1 MLDKFAINVFNFNEI
16 AGNNLDTSLSSFEA
30 QQKCL
35 VEEVREISEGLVNN
49 DVEEV
54 LDGVVDT
61 LYVAIGMLHKLKEMG
76 IDVEEAMRRI
86 GENNLSKFPECSD
99 YVIDS
104 TVDLYDEKG
113 VKINYSIARSPLD
126 DYKVVVFKDENF
138 KVKKPYGFESVTL
151 KDLVAGIKFDAD

>member
-1 MLDKFAINVFNFNEI
+1 MLDKFATTVFNFNEI
-16 AGNNLDTSLSSFEA
+16 AGNNLDTSLASFEA

-35 VEEVREISEGLVNN
+35 VEEVNEISTGIKNK

-76 IDVEEAMRRI
+76 IDVEEAMQRI
-86 GENNLSKFPECSD
+86 AENNLSKFPEALD

-104 TVDLYDEKG
+104 TVDLYDKKG
-113 VKINYSIARSPLD
+113 IEINYSFARSPLD
-126 DYKVVVFKDENF
+126 DYKVVVFKDENG
-138 KVKKPYGFESVTL
+138 KIRKPFGFESVTL
-151 KDLVAGIKFDAD
+151 KDLVVGIKFDE